1 MDFGI
6 KRGLSR
12 VLCLAAGLLLFWSPV
27 SAAPVYPA
35 LTGRVID
42 GAGVLPAS
50 VEDALAAQSQALE
63 ARTTDQFVVITV
75 PSLQGVSIEEYSLGL
90 GKNWRLGQIGKNNG
104 VLLVIAPNER
114 KVRIE
119 PGSGLE
125 TVLDH
130 TTAQA
135 IVQDMILPRFRK
147 GQLAKGV
154 SDGAEAI
161 IARLDANA
169 APAPSAAV
177 APQALAAS
185 AAPAATPTPAS
196 VKSDNMS
203 SLFALVVVC
212 LIFFVIYKVVV
223 GVLRVLAGLIGL
235 AFRPRGGPG
244 DAAYPAGAFPPQA
257 YPQGGFPPQGFP
269 PQGFP
274 AQGIPAQGFPQG
286 VMPPGYYPQRG
297 YGFSPFLNRAG
308 LFGAG
313 AAAGV
318 LANWFF
324 NRRGG
329 SHRTTGGAMTDAAPS
344 YTPSSS
350 GTISAGGG
358 SFDSGGSSGG
368 GSFSG
373 GGGSFGGGGGAS
385 GSW

>member
-12 VLCLAAGLLLFWSPV
+12 ILCLAVGLLVFWSPV
-27 SAAPVYPA
+27 AAAPVYPA

-50 VEDALAAQSQALE
+50 VEDDLAAQSQALE

-90 GKNWRLGQIGKNNG
+90 GKGWRLGQIGKNNG

-130 TTAQA
+130 TTSQA
-135 IVQDMILPRFRK
+135 IIQDVILPLFRK

-161 IARLDANA
+161 IKRLDANA

-177 APQALAAS
+177 APQALAAP
-185 AAPAATPTPAS
+185 AAPVATPTSAS

-223 GVLRVLAGLIGL
+223 GVLRVLVGLIGL
-235 AFRPRGGPG
+235 AFRPRGE
-244 DAAYPAGAFPPQA
+244 AGAAPDPLGATPQGL
-257 YPQGGFPPQGFP
+257 PQGGMQQGFSP
-269 PQGFP
+269 R
-274 AQGIPAQGFPQG
+274 
-286 VMPPGYYPQRG
+286 RG
-297 YGFSPFLNRAG
+297 YGFSPLLNLAG
-308 LFGAG
+308 PLGAG
-313 AAAGV
+313 AAGAM

-324 NRRGG
+324 NRNRGG
-329 SHRTTGGAMTDAAPS
+329 SQRIFDRTSADEAPS

-350 GTISAGGG
+350 GTVSAGGG
-358 SFDSGGSSGG
+358 SFGSGG
-368 GSFSG
+368 FSG
-373 GGGSFGGGGGAS
+373 GGGSFGGAGGAS

>member
-6 KRGLSR
+6 KPGLSR
-12 VLCLAAGLLLFWSPV
+12 ILSLAVGLLLFWSPV
-27 SAAPVYPA
+27 AAAPVYPA

-42 GAGVLPAS
+42 GAGVLPTS

-63 ARTTDQFVVITV
+63 GRTTDQFVIITV

-90 GKNWRLGQIGKNNG
+90 GKSWRLGQIGKNNG

-130 TTAQA
+130 TTSQA
-135 IVQDMILPRFRK
+135 IIQDAILPQFRK

-161 IARLDANA
+161 IERLDANA
-169 APAPSAAV
+169 APAPSAAM
-177 APQALAAS
+177 APPQTL
-185 AAPAATPTPAS
+185 APAAVPVATPTPAS
-196 VKSDNMS
+196 VKSDNMI
-203 SLFALVVVC
+203 SLFALVVIC

-223 GVLRVLAGLIGL
+223 GVLRVLVGLIGL
-235 AFRPRGGPG
+235 AFRPRGE
-244 DAAYPAGAFPPQA
+244 AGAAPDPSGA
-257 YPQGGFPPQGFP
+257 TPQGLPQGAMQ
-269 PQGFP
+269 QGLS
-274 AQGIPAQGFPQG
+274 
-286 VMPPGYYPQRG
+286 PQRG
-297 YGFSPFLNRAG
+297 YGFSPLLNLAG
-308 LFGAG
+308 PLGAG
-313 AAAGV
+313 AAGAM

-324 NRRGG
+324 NRDRGG
-329 SHRTTGGAMTDAAPS
+329 SHRVFSRTTSDEAPS

-350 GTISAGGG
+350 GTVSAGGG
-358 SFDSGGSSGG
+358 SFGG
-368 GSFSG
+368 GGGGFSG
-373 GGGSFGGGGGAS
+373 GGGTFGGGGGAS